1 MTEDFLQYIWKL
13 RLFNTTDLK
22 TVDGQSLMVYSCGQH
37 NFNAGPDFLN
47 ARIKIG
53 EETWSGH
60 VEVHIKSSDWNRHG
74 HSDNEQYRNVIL
86 HVVYEHDADIYL
98 HQPGDLPVFVL
109 KDCFPLGQWELYTR
123 WLDAKTWIPCER
135 QLSQVSQLSW
145 IAWKDRLTIERLEQK
160 AKRVLQILNETGADW
175 QETCYRVVARNFG
188 FKINAEGMEML
199 AESLPQKLLTK
210 HRSDPF
216 QVEALLFGQ
225 AGFLEQNFEDEYP
238 NGLKEEYAFLRQK
251 YQLTPIHSSIWK
263 MARLRPSNFPAIR
276 IAQFADLICK
286 SEHLFSTLLELER
299 PEDLKELFF
308 VEAHPYWQMHYR
320 FDVTGA
326 ERISLKL
333 GSQSVENI
341 LVNSAVPV
349 LFTYGQFHDEEK
361 YVDRALKIL
370 DFCSAEDN
378 HVITNWS
385 KVGVRCSNAAESQ
398 SLLWLYNEYCN
409 KKRCLSCN
417 IGLELLKK
425 NGNE

>member
-22 TVDGQSLMVYSCGQH
+22 TVGGQSLVVYQSGIH

-60 VEVHIKSSDWNRHG
+60 VEIHIRSSDWKRHG
-74 HSDNEQYRNVIL
+74 HTDNEQYRNVIL
-86 HVVYEHDADIYL
+86 HVVYEHDAEIFL

-109 KDCFPLGQWELYTR
+109 KDHFPQEQWQRYVH
-123 WLDAKTWIPCER
+123 WLESKTWIPCER
-135 QLSQVSQLSW
+135 QLPQVSQLSW
-145 IAWKDRLTIERLEQK
+145 SAWKDRLTIERLEQK
-160 AKRVLQILNETGADW
+160 SKLVMQILSATSHDW
-175 QETCYRVVARNFG
+175 QETCYRLVARNFG
-188 FKINAEGMEML
+188 FKVNTEGMEML
-199 AESLPQKLLTK
+199 ADSTPQILLAK

-225 AGFLEQNFEDEYP
+225 AGFLERELEDEYAK
-238 NGLKEEYAFLRQK
+238 GLKEEYGFLRQK
-251 YQLTPIHSSIWK
+251 YSLNPINFSVWK

-276 IAQFADLICK
+276 IAQLADLICK
-286 SEHLFSTLLELER
+286 SEHLFSKLLETDEI
-299 PEDLKELFF
+299 EDLKELFF
-308 VEAHPYWQMHYR
+308 VEAHSYWQTHYR
-320 FDVTGA
+320 FDVTGT
-326 ERISLKL
+326 ERLSLKM

-341 LVNSAVPV
+341 LINSVVPL
-349 LFTYGQFHDEEK
+349 LFTYGQYHDEEK
-361 YVDRALKIL
+361 YIDRALKIL

-385 KVGVRCSNAAESQ
+385 KVGVKCANAAESQ
-398 SLLWLYNEYCN
+398 SLLWLHNEYCN